1 MAFRTAPHRRRAHSL
16 AGALLLAGVVAVL
29 PAGPGPET
37 AAAQG
42 PRARQATHLGAF
54 TPAGRVVM
62 RELAMGGRVTRST
75 TPTTK
80 APTRLGWTRAGRT
93 STGWLDGTEAPILA
107 TAAVAPVTGT
117 LAPATGTPMPPTGTS
132 RPATGTPATAAGGAA
147 LAATAA
153 AGPGV
158 VGTAWDGLTDQAVP
172 CGSSRPCVEPADPWV
187 AVSSTHVVQMT
198 NDSTRIT
205 DRSGGDPRQLTN
217 REFFNVPAWSPTA
230 FAADPRVLF
239 DPAHGRW
246 VATLFA
252 GTCSGGALFL
262 AVSETADPTGA
273 WLRYYR
279 ESAGVWPD
287 FPTLGYSAALVA
299 IGANEFGVSCGTGG
313 SYVMG
318 AYVGARLH
326 VVDWADLTNGG
337 DAPAMQSTLP
347 DPAAFSYA
355 PAAGLSGGDALHA
368 VVALDDG
375 STDRAD
381 LAYVGVSGTV
391 GGGTIVFGVPLSLA
405 ALPLDKLQDPPVPVD
420 AGGLIGVQ
428 RNALDLRPTDAVW
441 RDGRLAIASSSACLR
456 GTVYRPCARVTEL
469 LTRADLALPALRQD
483 LRLLPASGS
492 TDTFMPG
499 VGYSDDGTLWTVF
512 SQAGAGRYVSSWA
525 RRQLATDPPGAWSPG
540 AALVAAGRGP
550 YGGTAGAGLNERWG
564 DYVGVARDP
573 AEPASVWQAN
583 QLADTGGGWTT
594 RVARLG
600 DDPTPPT
607 LGAPRPFFV
616 AGTRAGVSGVALKIA
631 WSQADAGS
639 GVASVRLQ
647 RSANGGTFVN
657 VALAS
662 STARDVTNTLAYG
675 TRYTYRLAAT
685 DNAGNVTAW
694 VEGPSFT
701 PSLYTEGSS
710 RVRYSGSWTLSRSSS
725 FLGGKVRWTGVSGRR
740 ATMTLSGLAVA
751 WVSTV
756 ARSRGSAR
764 VYADGVRQG
773 TYSTYRSTTVYR
785 RIITGRTFAAAGTHT
800 YRVEV
805 VGTSG
810 RPRVDV
816 DAFIVLR

>member
-1 MAFRTAPHRRRAHSL
+1 M
-16 AGALLLAGVVAVL
+16 
-29 PAGPGPET
+29 
-37 AAAQG
+37 
-42 PRARQATHLGAF
+42 
-54 TPAGRVVM
+54 
-62 RELAMGGRVTRST
+62 TRST

-80 APTRLGWTRAGRT
+80 APTRLGWTRSGRA
-93 STGWLDGTEAPILA
+93 STGWLDGTKAPILA
-107 TAAVAPVTGT
+107 TAAVAPS
-117 LAPATGTPMPPTGTS
+117 TGTPMPSTGTPMPS
-132 RPATGTPATAAGGAA
+132 TGTPATAAGGAA
-147 LAATAA
+147 LAAATA

-187 AVSSTHVVQMT
+187 AVSATHVVQMT
-198 NDSTRIT
+198 NESTRIT
-205 DRSGGDPRQLTN
+205 GRSGGDPRQLTN

-279 ESAGVWPD
+279 PFAGVWPD

-299 IGANEFGVSCGTGG
+299 IGANEFGVSCGAGG

-326 VVDWADLTNGG
+326 VVDWADLTDGG
-337 DAPAMQSTLP
+337 DASTMQSTLP

-375 STDRAD
+375 SADRAD

-391 GGGTIVFGVPLSLA
+391 AGGTIAFGVPLSLA

-441 RDGRLAIASSSACLR
+441 RDGRLAIASTSTCLR

-483 LRLLPASGS
+483 LRLLPASGY

-512 SQAGAGRYVSSWA
+512 SQAGAGRYVSSWT

-583 QLADTGGGWTT
+583 QVADTGGGWTT

-639 GVASVRLQ
+639 GVASRPPPAQRQWGLLRERRARLVDGPRRHQHARLRNPLHLPPGGDRQRRQCDGLGGGAILHAEPLHRGVVAGAVQRQLDALAEQLLPGGQGPLDRRCRPPGDDDPVRPGGRLGLHRGQ
-647 RSANGGTFVN
+647 EPRQCPRLRGRRPPGDLHHLPVHDDLPPDHHRAHVRRGRHPHLPGRGGGHVRGARGSTWTPSSSCADGGRGRPEGADALVRPVGRARPGDAAPGVGRCGTGRGGTGS
-657 VALAS
+657 LPS
-662 STARDVTNTLAYG
+662 R
-675 TRYTYRLAAT
+675 R
-685 DNAGNVTAW
+685 
-694 VEGPSFT
+694 GP
-701 PSLYTEGSS
+701 
-710 RVRYSGSWTLSRSSS
+710 
-725 FLGGKVRWTGVSGRR
+725 
-740 ATMTLSGLAVA
+740 
-751 WVSTV
+751 
-756 ARSRGSAR
+756 
-764 VYADGVRQG
+764 
-773 TYSTYRSTTVYR
+773 
-785 RIITGRTFAAAGTHT
+785 
-800 YRVEV
+800 
-805 VGTSG
+805 
-810 RPRVDV
+810 RPTCDS
-816 DAFIVLR
+816 

>member
-1 MAFRTAPHRRRAHSL
+1 MAFRTAPHRRRARSL

-29 PAGPGPET
+29 PAGPGPDT
-37 AAAQG
+37 AAAG
-42 PRARQATHLGAF
+42 DVRASQASHLGAL
-54 TPAGRVVM
+54 TPAGRVVARDLAR
-62 RELAMGGRVTRST
+62 RERVTR
-75 TPTTK
+75 PAALLTK
-80 APTRLGWTRAGRT
+80 APARLRWTRTGRP
-93 STGWLDGTEAPILA
+93 STGWLDGPPGAAILPTAP
-107 TAAVAPVTGT
+107 VAPPAGT
-117 LAPATGTPMPPTGTS
+117 LTPS
-132 RPATGTPATAAGGAA
+132 AGTPAPAGGSAA
-147 LAATAA
+147 LAPTAT
-153 AGPGV
+153 GPGV
-158 VGTAWDGLTDQAVP
+158 VGTAWDGLTDQAIP
-172 CGSSRPCVEPADPWV
+172 CGSSRPCVEPPDPWV
-187 AVSSTHVVQMT
+187 AVSATHVVQVT
-198 NDSTRIT
+198 NQVMRIT
-205 DRSGGDPRQLTN
+205 DRSGGDPRLLTN

-230 FAADPRVLF
+230 FAADPRFLF

-279 ESAGVWPD
+279 EFAGAWPD
-287 FPTLGYSAALVA
+287 FPTLGYSSALVA
-299 IGANEFGVSCGTGG
+299 VGVNEFGVSCGTGG

-318 AYVGARLH
+318 AYVGASLH
-326 VVDWADLTNGG
+326 VVDWADLTDGG
-337 DAPAMQSTLP
+337 GALAIQSTEP
-347 DPAAFSYA
+347 DPAAFTYT
-355 PAAGLSGGDALHA
+355 PAAGLSAGDALHA

-375 STDRAD
+375 SGDRAD
-381 LAYVGVSGTV
+381 LGYVGVSGTV
-391 GGGTIVFGVPLSLA
+391 AGGTLAFGAPLSLA

-428 RNALDLRPTDAVW
+428 RNALDLRPTDAAW
-441 RDGRLAIASSSACLR
+441 RDGRLAIASSTACLR
-456 GTVYRPCARVTEL
+456 GTVYRPCARITEL
-469 LTRADLALPALRQD
+469 LTRTDLALPALRQD
-483 LRLLPASGS
+483 LRVLPTSGY

-525 RRQLATDPPGAWSPG
+525 RRQLAADPPAAWSPG

-583 QLADTGGGWTT
+583 QLADTDGGWTT

-600 DDPTPPT
+600 DDPTAPV

-616 AGTRAGVSGVALKIA
+616 AGTRAGTSGVPVKIA
-631 WSQADAGS
+631 WSHADPGS

-647 RSANGGTFVN
+647 RSANGGAFAN
-657 VALAS
+657 VALSS
-662 STARDVTNTLAYG
+662 STARDVTQTLAYG
-675 TRYTYRLAAT
+675 TRYAYRLAAT
-685 DNAGNVTAW
+685 DNAGNATAW
-694 VEGPSFT
+694 VQGPSFT
-701 PSLYTEGSS
+701 PTVYSEGSS
-710 RVRYSGSWTLSRSSS
+710 RVRYSGTWSLSRSRS
-725 FLGGKVRWTGVSGRR
+725 FLGAAVRSTGVAGRR
-740 ATMTLSGLAVA
+740 ATITLSGLAVA

-756 ARSRGSAR
+756 AKSRGSAR
-764 VYADGVRQG
+764 VYGDGVRQG

-800 YRVEV
+800 YRIEV
-805 VGTSG
+805 AGTS
-810 RPRVDV
+810 RHPRVDL